1 VKKFLPENLD
11 KDAAREIAS
20 DEQKNNCR
28 EGNGVA
34 LPSRRAYPSGGNW
47 MQEASYW
54 DDNRKPDSSAPPGR
68 APRNDKSQM
77 RMVAGLKACS
87 TRSGGRHVA
96 EAAPLKL

>member
-47 MQEASYW
+47 MQEVLL
-54 DDNRKPDSSAPPGR
+54 GR
-68 APRNDKSQM
+68 QPESRFLGARQ
-77 RMVAGLKACS
+77 
-87 TRSGGRHVA
+87 GGRRGMTSHKCA
-96 EAAPLKL
+96 WLQA